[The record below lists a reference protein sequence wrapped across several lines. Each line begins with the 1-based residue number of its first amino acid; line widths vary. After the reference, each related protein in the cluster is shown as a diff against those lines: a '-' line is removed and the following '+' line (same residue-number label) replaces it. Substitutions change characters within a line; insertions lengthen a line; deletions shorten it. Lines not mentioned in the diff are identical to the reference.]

1 MNKKRIIYEVY
12 FSSFCK
18 DFKDLATKIPY
29 FKELGVTTLWL
40 TPIFPSP
47 TEHGY
52 DVINYFSIKES
63 YGTMQDFD
71 DFIMKAH
78 ENGLEILLDLVLCH
92 TSSENPLFKDS
103 IQGNNDCYFWS
114 NHKLNDDWKI
124 CNDTGRYYQAKWYY
138 TMPQLNNQSK
148 QVRDMIKDIIKFWL
162 IDHDIDGFRLDA
174 IKYASGDPIEFWR
187 WFCNEVYKLKPNAY
201 LVGECWEEF
210 KVSNKYAIETGM
222 KTFNFEQ
229 AGWMKNKVLH
239 NSRYE
244 VANDVNSSVIFLDN
258 HDMTRLAVDCH
269 FNEDK
274 IKNLLKLMFTFK
286 DNDICIYYGT
296 EIGMGIHDG
305 HVRHGGH
312 GDFFSRTKMNWQEV
326 ERQRQDKNSIFN
338 YLKKLIHEY
347 FN

>member
-12 FSSFCK
+12 FPAFCK
-18 DFKDLATKIPY
+18 DFKDLGTKIPY
-29 FKELGVTTLWL
+29 FKELGVTTIWI
-40 TPIFPSP
+40 TPVFPSP

-52 DVINYFSIKES
+52 DVTDYFDIKKE

-71 DFIMKAH
+71 DFIQKAH
-78 ENGLEILLDLVLCH
+78 ENELEILLDLVLCH

-148 QVRDMIKDIIKFWL
+148 QVRALIKDIIKFWL

-210 KVSNKYAIETGM
+210 EISNKYAIETGM

-244 VANDVNSSVIFLDN
+244 VTNDVNSSVIFLDN

-274 IKNLLKLMFTFK
+274 IKNLLKLMFTFRN
-286 DNDICIYYGT
+286 NDICIYYGT
-296 EIGMGIHDG
+296 EIGMGIPNG

>member
-29 FKELGVTTLWL
+29 FKELGVTTLWV
-40 TPIFPSP
+40 TPVFPSP

-78 ENGLEILLDLVLCH
+78 ENELEILLDLVLCH

-148 QVRDMIKDIIKFWL
+148 QVRDMIKEIIQFWL
-162 IDHDIDGFRLDA
+162 IDHDVDGFRLDA

-187 WFCNEVYKLKPNAY
+187 WFCNEVYELKPNAY
-201 LVGECWEEF
+201 LVGECWEKF
-210 KVSNKYAIETGM
+210 KVSNEYAIETGM

-229 AGWMKNKVLH
+229 AGWMKNAILH
-239 NSRYE
+239 DGKFE
-244 VANDVNSSVIFLDN
+244 VKNNADNAVIFLDN

-269 FNEDK
+269 FDTNK
-274 IKNLLKLMFTFK
+274 IKKLLELMFTFK

-296 EIGMGIHDG
+296 EIAMGIPNG

>member
-18 DFKDLATKIPY
+18 DFKDLGTKIPY
-29 FKELGVTTLWL
+29 FKELGVTTIWV
-40 TPIFPSP
+40 TPVFPSP

-71 DFIMKAH
+71 DFITKAH

-92 TSSENPLFKDS
+92 TSSEHRLFKDS
-103 IQGNNDCYFWS
+103 IRGNNDCYFWS

-148 QVRDMIKDIIKFWL
+148 QVRALIKDIIKFWL
-162 IDHDIDGFRLDA
+162 IDHDVDGFRLDA
-174 IKYASGDPIEFWR
+174 IKYASGDPIEFWK
-187 WFCNEVYKLKPNAY
+187 WFCDEVYSIKPNAY

-244 VANDVNSSVIFLDN
+244 VVNNADNAVIFLDN

-274 IKNLLKLMFTFK
+274 IKNLLKLMFTFRN
-286 DNDICIYYGT
+286 NDICIYYGT
-296 EIGMGIHDG
+296 EIGMGIPNG

-326 ERQRQDKNSIFN
+326 ERQRQDKNSVFN
-338 YLKKLIHEY
+338 YLKKLIQEY